1 MLCFVTK
8 NDSAHDQRTTIKPMF
23 ITEYSYNVTNSRYTL
38 VILDLEKNPLVEPVQ
53 YRPVQGSDLNKLA
66 QDANEMFEKVMHRL
80 ADRVRQRRIQMF
92 PLFEDY
98 DRIHNG
104 TVSRSQFRRVL
115 SELDLG
121 SMVSS
126 REFTVLYRKFDVL
139 IGGKHDFNYI
149 AFCDLVNEYALFEH
163 GKP

>member
-1 MLCFVTK
+1 M
-8 NDSAHDQRTTIKPMF
+8 
-23 ITEYSYNVTNSRYTL
+23 SRAYFT
-38 VILDLEKNPLVEPVQ
+38 DLEKNPLVEPIQ
-53 YRPVQGSDLNKLA
+53 YRPPLGSDLNQLA
-66 QDANEMFEKVMHRL
+66 PDAQIMFEQVMHRL

-104 TVSRSQFRRVL
+104 TVSRTQFNRVL

-121 SMVSS
+121 SLVSS
-126 REFTVLYRKFDVL
+126 REFTALYQKFDVL

-149 AFCDLVNEYALFEH
+149 AFCYLIYEYAHFEH